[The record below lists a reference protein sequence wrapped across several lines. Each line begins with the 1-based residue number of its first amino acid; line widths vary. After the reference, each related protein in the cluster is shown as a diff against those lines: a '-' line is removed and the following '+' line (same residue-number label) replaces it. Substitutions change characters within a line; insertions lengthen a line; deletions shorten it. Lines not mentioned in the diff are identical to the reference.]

1 MEFDAALSFEQN
13 LALFRSEVE
22 RIDPACAKILFDN
35 LAKLYPRRLRH
46 PRRRALEEFH
56 EAVKAAVTPARVCRV
71 IEQYFLSTLTIRVR
85 GVNNDVIR

>member
-35 LAKLYPRRLRH
+35 LAKLCPDGSDTRG
-46 PRRRALEEFH
+46 RRALEEFH
-56 EAVKAAVTPARVCRV
+56 EAVKAAVDALPEVAG
-71 IEQYFLSTLTIRVR
+71 S
-85 GVNNDVIR
+85 